1 MRLHCE
7 GREVHEGLR
16 AGTHFGQARR
26 RALCALRGEKCAGL
40 FCCGTSATLTTVNF
54 PLLLPLLAFAAAAH
68 AADMFPFQL
77 PWDDATESATNV
89 SWLNDKPA
97 GAAGFVH
104 VKDGHL
110 FAGGKRLRIFGVNT
124 CFAANFP
131 DKAMAPKVAARMAKF
146 GINCVRFHHMDML
159 SAPAGIFAQDGRT
172 LDPGQLDRLDFFI
185 AELKKNGIY
194 ADLNLHVSRT
204 YPDRT
209 RAEKKGNPDYD
220 KGVDNFCAAMIAL
233 QKDYARDLL
242 THVNPYTGHRYA
254 DEPAVALVEINNEN
268 ALGFQWWA
276 GQMDDLPAPYLIEL
290 ESLWTEWITKKHGD
304 DEAAR
309 KAWRVGERVEGED
322 LLHHAKE
329 DAHASGSAGGPPA
342 VPGVSPGT
350 SNVTPPAQRDT
361 SSPGGRTSTPSASR
375 GTRDAAGGTPAL
387 PDANRPKNAW
397 NFEQHGDAVAKHTEK
412 DGIITVDVEK
422 SGTESWH
429 VQFSATPLAVQAGTY
444 EVRFRVRS
452 AKETTLTVALQ
463 QSHEPWKIL
472 GSANVKAGAD
482 WREVSA
488 TIKATEAD
496 ANARLTIGGMGTVTG
511 TFEFRGFS
519 LRTAGMD
526 GSLARE
532 GARIPIIR
540 KRDLARTTP
549 AKQRDWQEFIWDT
562 ETAYWNGLR
571 DFLKK
576 DLGVKAPIVGTQGFW
591 SPGHVQAGMDVIDS
605 HAYWHHPDFHGRG
618 WNADVWSVK
627 NEPMAGAPDG
637 GTLPGLAAQR
647 VAGKPFLCTEYNHPA
662 PNTHSAETFP
672 LLCSFAALQDWDGV
686 FAFSYS
692 HRGPGEW
699 AQETF
704 NNFFDIDR
712 HPVKMATLPAAV
724 ISFRMGNGGIA
735 SERYEFRTSY
745 RLTLLEALEKGPRN
759 SDGFTGAS
767 ALKAFDYRV
776 AYSDKL
782 IDMDDGPAPAPAEP
796 PQGRAPKNASP
807 KPVRAPTAVSWAP
820 NWHAVRMHTPRSGT
834 FVGPKLEGDQPARLG
849 ALTLLTAGTTRQNW
863 ACYQI
868 TVLDRDERA
877 DFSTAKRILIT
888 ATGDIENTGMGW
900 KDAAKTSVGR
910 DWGKAPVL
918 VEGPA
923 AKIELPGGGKF
934 KAWALD
940 ERGQRRAE
948 IPVAMDRGIATLE
961 IGPQWKTLW
970 YEVVRE

>member
-1 MRLHCE
+1 M
-7 GREVHEGLR
+7 
-16 AGTHFGQARR
+16 
-26 RALCALRGEKCAGL
+26 
-40 FCCGTSATLTTVNF
+40 FCCGTFATLAAVTF
-54 PLLLPLLAFAAAAH
+54 SHLLPLVALTFAAAAR
-68 AADMFPFQL
+68 AADKAEMFPFQL
-77 PWDDATESATNV
+77 PWDDATDSATNI

-97 GAAGFVH
+97 GRDGFVH

-110 FAGGKRLRIFGVNT
+110 FAGEKRLRIFGVNT

-131 DKAMAPKVAARMAKF
+131 DKAMAPKIAARMAKF

-159 SAPAGIFAQDGRT
+159 SAPAGIFAKDGRT

-204 YPDRT
+204 YPDRP
-209 RAEKKGNPDYD
+209 RAEKKGSPDYD
-220 KGVDNFCAAMIAL
+220 KGVDNYCAAMIAL

-242 THVNPYTGHRYA
+242 THVNAYTGHRYA

-276 GQMDDLPAPYLIEL
+276 RQMDDLPAPYREEL
-290 ESLWTEWITKKHGD
+290 EILWAAWILKRHGS

-309 KAWRVGERVEGED
+309 KTWAEGARD
-322 LLHHAKE
+322 
-329 DAHASGSAGGPPA
+329 
-342 VPGVSPGT
+342 PG
-350 SNVTPPAQRDT
+350 AEMLAD
-361 SSPGGRTSTPSASR
+361 
-375 GTRDAAGGTPAL
+375 
-387 PDANRPKNAW
+387 PKW
-397 NFEQHGDAVAKHTEK
+397 NFEQHGGASQSHS
-412 DGIITVDVEK
+412 VENGLVTLIVRK
-422 SGTESWH
+422 PGTEPWH
-429 VQFSATPLAVQAGTY
+429 VQFSTSPITVKPGSY
-444 EVRFRVRS
+444 EVRLRWRAS
-452 AKETTLTVALQ
+452 DDGGDMKDASLSVALQ
-463 QSHEPWKIL
+463 QSHEPWKVL
-472 GSANVKAGAD
+472 GSANVKSGAPFH
-482 WREVSA
+482 EVSA
-488 TIKATEAD
+488 TIQITEAD
-496 ANARLTIGGMGTVTG
+496 DNARLTIGGMGKTPGV
-511 TFEFRGFS
+511 FEIAGLKQFSGIS
-519 LRTAGMD
+519 LRAAGVD
-526 GSLARE
+526 GSFVRDAKGRV
-532 GARIPIIR
+532 PIVR

-549 AKQRDWQEFIWDT
+549 AKQRDWQEFLWDT
-562 ETAYWNGLR
+562 ETAYWNGMR

-576 DLGVKAPIVGTQGFW
+576 DLGVKAPVVGTQGFW

-662 PNTHSAETFP
+662 PNTYSAETFP
-672 LLCSFAALQDWDGV
+672 LLCAFAALQDWDGV

-692 HRGPGEW
+692 HRAADGW
-699 AQETF
+699 AQESF

-724 ISFRMGNGGIA
+724 ISFRRGDCKVA
-735 SERYEFRTSY
+735 SRSPVFTASLESRIE
-745 RLTLLEALEKGPRN
+745 EALKKGPHF
-759 SDGFTGAS
+759 SGGYTGAD
-767 ALKAFDYRV
+767 ALNAFHFSV
-776 AYSDKL
+776 AYSANPLLRGKVNSPAQQRALRNGKL
-782 IDMDDGPAPAPAEP
+782 QP
-796 PQGRAPKNASP
+796 P
-807 KPVRAPTAVSWAP
+807 KPEPSTLLPPTAVGWSP
-820 NWHAVRMHTPRSGT
+820 TLNAVKILTPGT
-834 FVGPKLEGDQPARLG
+834 ATLAGQILDRPVPLG
-849 ALTLLTAGTTRQNW
+849 GISLTAGATRQNW
-863 ACYQI
+863 ACYQLAAI
-868 TVLDRDERA
+868 DHDKRA
-877 DFSTAKRILIT
+877 DVANPKRILIT

-910 DWGKAPVL
+910 DWGRAPVL

-948 IPVAMDRGIATLE
+948 IPVAMDKGVATLE